1 MIRTLVRSART
12 NYEGLVLTTID
23 VVDAPNSNKV
33 RFSGAIQGSESDT
46 TATFLSNVKQI
57 NDTDASGQRLFE
69 ADRVSVDE
77 AKNIIQELD
86 GGCKPLF
93 CIHGFW
99 VEPGGHLKDIAE
111 KQKNFNEGRFMLV
124 PVMWPNK
131 GGIKYGRDRV
141 KASPGAGEALRILK
155 NEMDSFP
162 RKSLLCHS
170 MGNNVL
176 RHAADA
182 KFKFDN
188 IFMAS
193 SDVRHDLFHTSY
205 IRGGDEEERQDGL
218 HICKM
223 LSDPQKGKV
232 HVMTNG
238 ADYALL
244 GSSYNPRN
252 WVTRLGLVG
261 NAREKSWWGGWQD
274 NESLTDDEIKGC
286 VINKDCNSELSLK
299 KKGYHG
305 YHFNPFAIDYY
316 REQAEKFD
324 Q

>member
-1 MIRTLVRSART
+1 M

-23 VVDAPNSNKV
+23 VVDAPNSDRV
-33 RFSGAIQGSESDT
+33 RFSGSIQGSESDT
-46 TATFLSNVKQI
+46 TATFLSNVKEMKE
-57 NDTDASGQRLFE
+57 TGMFE
-69 ADRVSVDE
+69 ADRVSVDQ
-77 AKNIIQELD
+77 AKSIIRESY
-86 GGCKPLF
+86 GGSKPLF

-99 VEPGGHLKDIAE
+99 TEPGTHLKDVAK
-111 KQKNFNEGRFMLV
+111 KQENFNEGRFMLV
-124 PVMWPNK
+124 PVIWPNA
-131 GGIKYGRDRV
+131 GGVKYGRDRV
-141 KASPGAGEALRILK
+141 KASPGAGKALQTLK
-155 NEMDSFP
+155 TEIDSFP

-188 IFMAS
+188 IFMSAA
-193 SDVRHDLFHTSY
+193 DVRHDLFHTSY
-205 IRGGDEEERQDGL
+205 IRGGDEDERKDGL
-218 HICKM
+218 QICGM

-232 HVMTNG
+232 HVLTNG

-252 WVTRLGLVG
+252 WITRLGLVG
-261 NAREKSWWGGWQD
+261 SAREKKWWGGWRD

-286 VINKDCNSELSLK
+286 IVNKDCNSKLPIFR
-299 KKGYHG
+299 KGAHS
-305 YHFNPFAIDYY
+305 YHFDPFAVAYF

-324 Q
+324 H